1 MKFNRVNHNKEYD
14 ALNGTSYVG
23 EINIEPV
30 KIVKAFGNPEPS
42 DGYKVSGEYVF
53 LSEDEKAIY
62 TLYDWK
68 WTTLYDENNP
78 FTPEEFWKSRDKQV
92 LNIGGY
98 NDRSLSHFKKWI
110 RINSRM

>member
-23 EINIEPV
+23 EIAIEPI

-92 LNIGGY
+92 LNIGGH
-98 NDRSLSHFKKWI
+98 NDVSLSHFKKWI